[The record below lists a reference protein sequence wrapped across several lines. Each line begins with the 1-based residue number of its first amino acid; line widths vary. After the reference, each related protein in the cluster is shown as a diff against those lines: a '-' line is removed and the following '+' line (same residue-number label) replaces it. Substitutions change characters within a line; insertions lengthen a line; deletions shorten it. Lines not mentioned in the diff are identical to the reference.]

1 VRLDDERGDPARRA
15 LVLEQVGA
23 LLIAAAMALG
33 RLAAFGREPAL
44 GGRGG
49 DRLCVADALDF
60 INEHVACPG
69 AAPAL
74 AFLRWSAFLLLVVAA
89 LIGVALGAVPA
100 ATGTFFAWVLRR
112 APLGAFTGGV
122 YVGSA
127 GDRGRGLC
135 PPEVAQPSAGRP
147 RTGLC
152 PP

>member
-33 RLAAFGREPAL
+33 RLAAFGQEPAL

-74 AFLRWSAFLLLVVAA
+74 AFLRWSAFLLLVIAA

-100 ATGTFFAWVLRR
+100 ANRHVLR
-112 APLGAFTGGV
+112 LGPPASAAGRVHGRRLRR
-122 YVGSA
+122 VG
-127 GDRGRGLC
+127 
-135 PPEVAQPSAGRP
+135 GRP
-147 RTGLC
+147 RTGAV
-152 PP
+152 PA